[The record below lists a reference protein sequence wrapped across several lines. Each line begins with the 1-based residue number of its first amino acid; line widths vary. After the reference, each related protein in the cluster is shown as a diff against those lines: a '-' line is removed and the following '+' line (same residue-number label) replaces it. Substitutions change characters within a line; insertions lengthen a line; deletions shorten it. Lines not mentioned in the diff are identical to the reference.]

1 MKRKKSEERSYG
13 VIGLGRFGMALAV
26 TLAESNSEVIV
37 IDRDEAKVKEIRQ
50 YTEYAFVSE
59 DLNIETLRE
68 IGIQN
73 CDVVI
78 VCIGE
83 KVDVSIL
90 TTMRVLELGVPNV
103 IAKALS
109 PEQGAVLNKLGAKV
123 VYPERDMALRLG
135 KKLISNNF
143 MEYITLDHSVE
154 IRQIPS
160 TKKIQG
166 KRIEE
171 IEIRQRYGLNIIA
184 IENGETTTIEV
195 TPGYRFRE
203 GDTLVVIGKVTNMD
217 QFEATI
223 R

>member
-1 MKRKKSEERSYG
+1 M
-13 VIGLGRFGMALAV
+13 
-26 TLAESNSEVIV
+26 
-37 IDRDEAKVKEIRQ
+37 KEIRQ

-123 VYPERDMALRLG
+123 VYPERDTGTRVAKSLVSSTFTDWIELSSEYSLTEAQMPEQWIGRSLSELRVREKYGVNVVGVRQGEEVDVTWDPHEPLPAEG
-135 KKLISNNF
+135 VLIIIGSN
-143 MEYITLDHSVE
+143 
-154 IRQIPS
+154 
-160 TKKIQG
+160 
-166 KRIEE
+166 
-171 IEIRQRYGLNIIA
+171 
-184 IENGETTTIEV
+184 EV
-195 TPGYRFRE
+195 LER
-203 GDTLVVIGKVTNMD
+203 
-217 QFEATI
+217 FEAK